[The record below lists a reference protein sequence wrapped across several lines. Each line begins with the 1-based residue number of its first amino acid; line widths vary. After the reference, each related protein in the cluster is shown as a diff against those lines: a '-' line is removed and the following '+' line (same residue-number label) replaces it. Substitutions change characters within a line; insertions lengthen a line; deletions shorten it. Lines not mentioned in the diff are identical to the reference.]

1 MLIKSKVPYILTNTS
16 TILSNI
22 SIFIKK
28 LSLLYTKKNNI
39 MKPKLLKI
47 SLHPRQSFCI
57 RNDSVSYFFK
67 EFHFHPEI
75 EIVHIIKGTGMQF
88 VGNHLHSFKPGD
100 MIMVGSNLPHLWKC
114 DAQYFTPN
122 SSLKAESFVIHFLP
136 NSLGEDFF
144 KIPENSSVLKLLETA
159 KHGLIIKGKTKT
171 SIAILIKRLLKETG
185 THKVIT
191 LLQILNILANSTE
204 LSKLNKNI
212 TSSVQTSKTRERMN
226 NVLQHLMNNYTET
239 IRLNQIAQIANL
251 SKNAFCRYFKNNT
264 KRSFSSFLLELRINH
279 ACKLLSETDK
289 TIAEV
294 CFESG
299 FNNFSNFNRYFKQS
313 TKYSPLQ
320 YRNQFNY
327 D

>member
-1 MLIKSKVPYILTNTS
+1 
-16 TILSNI
+16 
-22 SIFIKK
+22 
-28 LSLLYTKKNNI
+28 
-39 MKPKLLKI
+39 
-47 SLHPRQSFCI
+47 
-57 RNDSVSYFFK
+57 
-67 EFHFHPEI
+67 
-75 EIVHIIKGTGMQF
+75 
-88 VGNHLHSFKPGD
+88 
-100 MIMVGSNLPHLWKC
+100 
-114 DAQYFTPN
+114 
-122 SSLKAESFVIHFLP
+122 LP